1 MSKRAREK
9 RTPEIEREQ
18 FEAYGEYTYDYL
30 HTQDGAGD
38 AQTPAQPSVQA
49 VRRAL
54 KRRRTHGFFKFLGLL
69 TVLTIGLVGGPA
81 DAVPPGNG
89 LCRGQ
94 RGKNAAGGRD
104 GVGPGAR
111 AAT

>member
-9 RTPEIEREQ
+9 RTPEIEHEQ

-38 AQTPAQPSVQA
+38 SQAPAQPSVQA
-49 VRRAL
+49 VRRAQ

-69 TVLTIGLVGGPA
+69 TVLTIGLAVGQQTLFRLET
-81 DAVPPGNG
+81 VYVVGNEEKTP
-89 LCRGQ
+89 Q
-94 RGKNAAGGRD
+94 E
-104 GVGPGAR
+104 VVMAR
-111 AAT
+111 AQHDHH

>member
-1 MSKRAREK
+1 MKPTANIP
-9 RTPEIEREQ
+9 T
-18 FEAYGEYTYDYL
+18 TYL

-49 VRRAL
+49 VRRAQ

-69 TVLTIGLVGGPA
+69 TVLTIGLVVGQQTLFRLET
-81 DAVPPGNG
+81 VYVVGNEEKTP
-89 LCRGQ
+89 Q
-94 RGKNAAGGRD
+94 EVVD

-111 AAT
+111 AQHDHH